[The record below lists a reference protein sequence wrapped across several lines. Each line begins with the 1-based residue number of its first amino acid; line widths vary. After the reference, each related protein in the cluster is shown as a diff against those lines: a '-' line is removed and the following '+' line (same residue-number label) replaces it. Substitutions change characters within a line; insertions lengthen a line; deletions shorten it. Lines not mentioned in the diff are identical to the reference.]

1 MTELVRVEVE
11 AGIGKLILNRTQA
24 MNSLN
29 LDMARAIR
37 IATQQLGLDDQVRVV
52 VMCTEGPFFMAGGDI
67 GYFSEVGA
75 LPTQPQKD
83 YATQQLIQE
92 VHATVRAIR
101 AMPKPVIASIVGGAA
116 GIGVSFIAAC
126 DFAIAA
132 DNCTFT
138 TAYMRLGT
146 TPDGGATFSLPRLM
160 GLKQAAELI
169 MLSDRFDSQRALQLG
184 LLNKA
189 VPAERLAEETAALA
203 QRLAGGPAF
212 AYAQAKQLLNASLTH
227 SLDQQLE
234 AEAAAFLACSR
245 SADFNE
251 GVAAFVAKR
260 KPKFSGK

>member
-24 MNSLN
+24 MNALN

-37 IATQQLGLDDQVRVV
+37 IATQQLGCDDQVRVV
-52 VMCTEGPFFMAGGDI
+52 VMYTEGPFFMAGGDI
-67 GYFSEVGA
+67 AYFGEVGA
-75 LPTQPQKD
+75 LPTQQQKD

-92 VHATVRAIR
+92 AHLAVRAIR
-101 AMPKPVIASIVGGAA
+101 SMPKPMLASVAGGAA
-116 GIGVSFIAAC
+116 GIGISYIAAC

-138 TAYMRLGT
+138 TAYMGLGT
-146 TPDGGATFSLPRLM
+146 TPDGGATFHLPRLM

-189 VPAERLAEETAALA
+189 VPAEQLAEETAKLA
-203 QRLAGGPAF
+203 QRLANGPTF
-212 AYAQAKQLLNASLTH
+212 AYARAKQLLNTSLSN

-234 AEAAAFLACSR
+234 AEQASFLACSR

-251 GVAAFVAKR
+251 GVAAFAAKR
-260 KPKFSGK
+260 KPRFSGK